1 MEPRLIVACLLIAL
15 AALAFVGLAL
25 WLRHNGHDGTVA
37 RDRKRQLETH
47 RQRLAERDS
56 DEG

>member
-1 MEPRLIVACLLIAL
+1 MEPRLIAACVLIAL
-15 AALAFVGLAL
+15 VVLALVGLVL

-47 RQRLAERDS
+47 RQRLAERDG